1 MAQNTTAYR
10 LPLVCTSLTILSLFA
25 PFLTNHP
32 AHALTASIGQPYRGH
47 LVNGVPFPH
56 QFRGYYLR
64 DGDRS
69 YGTPELVGAVLD
81 AIEKVSVKYPDSQDI
96 FIGDISGPQGGR
108 MRHHRSHENGRDIDI
123 GMYAK
128 DNVPLK
134 GFAGMSEDNLDVAKT
149 WELVDN
155 LLRSRRVQYIFLD
168 TSIQKLLYRHALNQG
183 HDQASLDRLFG
194 CAGYQNART
203 VIQHMRG
210 HRDHIHVRFYAPWST
225 LAGQLNTLS
234 DKQRSL
240 IELAQGAYLPKKVN
254 YFVQGSEPGL
264 SGLASSFGV
273 TTRDLCRWNQLHG
286 NEVLTP
292 GSCLVFYKRG
302 FEVEPVRLAQSLQ
315 PNTGT
320 ELPFAGV
327 SRSASAAPVQLAA
340 LQSDLGEVVTDVDEP
355 SARMPWAGRKAS
367 AKPKVSSQAVRKGDT
382 LATIAKKNKTDVDTL
397 CRLNGMK
404 KNAKLSLGQKIK
416 VPGAEG
422 KHSNDRGKA
431 SAVKHQ
437 EKAAGKAAAGK
448 HAVAKTDS
456 RKTGKTADK
465 GKQPAVSSKN
475 GAKQQA
481 AKGKGPPTAANKR
494 TPGKTDKKVVGKA
507 DSKSA
512 TSASA
517 KKSGKEASANVKSG
531 GKAAD
536 KSKGKAQPTAS
547 KTAAQAKTTAQSGK
561 KDAAK
566 PGSKAAATN
575 SKGKKPAAG
584 TTVAANKNSKAKKPM

>member
-194 CAGYQNART
+194 CAGS
-203 VIQHMRG
+203 
-210 HRDHIHVRFYAPWST
+210 ST
-225 LAGQLNTLS
+225 CGGIGTTFTCAS
-234 DKQRSL
+234 M
-240 IELAQGAYLPKKVN
+240 LP
-254 YFVQGSEPGL
+254 
-264 SGLASSFGV
+264 
-273 TTRDLCRWNQLHG
+273 
-286 NEVLTP
+286 
-292 GSCLVFYKRG
+292 
-302 FEVEPVRLAQSLQ
+302 
-315 PNTGT
+315 
-320 ELPFAGV
+320 
-327 SRSASAAPVQLAA
+327 
-340 LQSDLGEVVTDVDEP
+340 
-355 SARMPWAGRKAS
+355 
-367 AKPKVSSQAVRKGDT
+367 
-382 LATIAKKNKTDVDTL
+382 
-397 CRLNGMK
+397 
-404 KNAKLSLGQKIK
+404 
-416 VPGAEG
+416 
-422 KHSNDRGKA
+422 
-431 SAVKHQ
+431 
-437 EKAAGKAAAGK
+437 
-448 HAVAKTDS
+448 
-456 RKTGKTADK
+456 
-465 GKQPAVSSKN
+465 
-475 GAKQQA
+475 
-481 AKGKGPPTAANKR
+481 GPPW
-494 TPGKTDKKVVGKA
+494 P
-507 DSKSA
+507 DS
-512 TSASA
+512 
-517 KKSGKEASANVKSG
+517 
-531 GKAAD
+531 
-536 KSKGKAQPTAS
+536 
-547 KTAAQAKTTAQSGK
+547 
-561 KDAAK
+561 
-566 PGSKAAATN
+566 
-575 SKGKKPAAG
+575 
-584 TTVAANKNSKAKKPM
+584 